1 MNNSNFNTNIDD
13 YNIDDLLNL
22 LELNDPSK
30 EEIIE
35 KIEILNN
42 NYFNK
47 PQHNDIRSF
56 FFAAQNK
63 LLNDFTIE
71 NNYINNDIFSN
82 TNYDNDNEDDNE
94 HDNDNYNDNVNVND
108 NDTNFLIEPMANLNS
123 LSETANNLTNS
134 IKNINQIEDNN
145 ITDDLDDNPDN
156 NPDLNETEI
165 LLSNNNNLNEVLFD
179 NDNTVTNI
187 KINKELIENY
197 EVFNHLHFNTLYRAK
212 NNPTLETPVPSTNSD
227 FILSSPITNVSQIK
241 LAALTIKKPLL
252 ISEAKF
258 NNKFTIKKYNDANI
272 CDFSYILTINNG
284 YYEEAKDLVTHINT
298 TLESYTDVTNISG
311 ENFIKALKFSI
322 DNNSKKIKFELN
334 YNDISNIN
342 FNYYNIDFTSHYV
355 PYYSLAT
362 IMGFVYNKSSKYYN
376 SINDISNIPQNNTT
390 IISPFSFC
398 NIGNR
403 ELFFCFDEY
412 QSNIIETHKLFLNN
426 NMSTFKILGK
436 INVANASS
444 KSNYYVNEQF
454 TSNNSR
460 TDTIRKYNGLIN
472 LLNFNIKIIDYYGN
486 IVNTD
491 INEDFTFT
499 LEARINRIRLK
510 SE

>member
-13 YNIDDLLNL
+13 YNIEDLLNL

-42 NYFNK
+42 NYFNE

-63 LLNDFTIE
+63 LLNDFTNE
-71 NNYINNDIFSN
+71 NNYINNNIFSN
-82 TNYDNDNEDDNE
+82 TNDD
-94 HDNDNYNDNVNVND
+94 YNTN
-108 NDTNFLIEPMANLNS
+108 NFLIEPMANLNS
-123 LSETANNLTNS
+123 VSETTNTLNNS
-134 IKNINQIEDNN
+134 IKNINLVEDN
-145 ITDDLDDNPDN
+145 IVTDDLDNNPDN
-156 NPDLNETEI
+156 NPHLDDSE
-165 LLSNNNNLNEVLFD
+165 LLGNSNLNEVLFNVD
-179 NDNTVTNI
+179 EENKITNI
-187 KINKELIENY
+187 KINKQIVENY
-197 EVFNHLHFNTLYRAK
+197 ELYNHLHFNTLFRAK
-212 NNPTLETPVPSTNSD
+212 NNPTLETPIPSTNSD

-241 LAALTIKKPLL
+241 LAALTIKKPFL

-258 NNKFTIKKYNDANI
+258 NNKLTIKKYNNANI

-284 YYEEAKDLVTHINT
+284 HYEEAEDLITDISK
-298 TLESYTDVTNISG
+298 TLQKSEN
-311 ENFIKALKFSI
+311 NFIRALNFSI

-334 YNDISNIN
+334 YNDISNTD
-342 FNYYNIDFTSHYV
+342 FKYYNIDFASHYV

-362 IMGFVYNKSSKYYN
+362 IMGFVYNKSSSYYN
-376 SINDISNIPQNNTT
+376 SISDICNNPQYNTT
-390 IISPFSFC
+390 LISPFSFC

-472 LLNFNIKIIDYYGN
+472 LYNFNIKIIDYYGN

-499 LEARINRIRLK
+499 LEARINNTRLK
-510 SE
+510 NE

>member
-1 MNNSNFNTNIDD
+1 
-13 YNIDDLLNL
+13 
-22 LELNDPSK
+22 
-30 EEIIE
+30 
-35 KIEILNN
+35 
-42 NYFNK
+42 
-47 PQHNDIRSF
+47 
-56 FFAAQNK
+56 
-63 LLNDFTIE
+63 
-71 NNYINNDIFSN
+71 
-82 TNYDNDNEDDNE
+82 
-94 HDNDNYNDNVNVND
+94 
-108 NDTNFLIEPMANLNS
+108 MANLNS
-123 LSETANNLTNS
+123 LSETTNSLNNS
-134 IKNINQIEDNN
+134 IKNINLVEDN
-145 ITDDLDDNPDN
+145 IVTDDLDNNPDN
-156 NPDLNETEI
+156 NPDIDESE
-165 LLSNNNNLNEVLFD
+165 LLDNTNLNEVLFNVD
-179 NDNTVTNI
+179 EENKITNI
-187 KINKELIENY
+187 KINKEIVENY
-197 EVFNHLHFNTLYRAK
+197 ELYNHLHFNTLFRAK
-212 NNPTLETPVPSTNSD
+212 NNSTLETPVPSTNSD
-227 FILSSPITNVSQIK
+227 FILSSPITNVSQVK

-258 NNKFTIKKYNDANI
+258 NNKLTIKKYNNANI

-284 YYEEAKDLVTHINT
+284 YYEEAKDLITHINE
-298 TLESYTDVTNISG
+298 TLQSYIDVTNISG
-311 ENFIKALKFSI
+311 ENFIKALNFSI

-334 YNDISNIN
+334 YNDISNTD
-342 FNYYNIDFTSHYV
+342 FNYYNIDFASHYV

-362 IMGFVYNKSSKYYN
+362 IMGFVYNKSSTYYN
-376 SINDISNIPQNNTT
+376 SISSTSNNPENNTT
-390 IISPFSFC
+390 LISPFSFC

-499 LEARINRIRLK
+499 LEARINRTRLK
-510 SE
+510 NE

>member
-1 MNNSNFNTNIDD
+1 MNNSNFNTNIED

-35 KIEILNN
+35 KIENLNN
-42 NYFNK
+42 NYFNE
-47 PQHNDIRSF
+47 PQYNDIRCF
-56 FFAAQNK
+56 FFAVQNK
-63 LLNDFTIE
+63 LLNDFTVE

-82 TNYDNDNEDDNE
+82 DDYTN
-94 HDNDNYNDNVNVND
+94 NY
-108 NDTNFLIEPMANLNS
+108 LIEPMANLNS
-123 LSETANNLTNS
+123 VSESTDNLNNS
-134 IKNINQIEDNN
+134 IKNINLVEDNIVTN
-145 ITDDLDDNPDN
+145 DLDNNPDN
-156 NPDLNETEI
+156 NPDLDESE
-165 LLSNNNNLNEVLFD
+165 LLGNSNLNEVLFIIDEENKID
-179 NDNTVTNI
+179 NIT
-187 KINKELIENY
+187 INREVVEKYELY
-197 EVFNHLHFNTLYRAK
+197 NHLHFNTLFRAK
-212 NNPTLETPVPSTNSD
+212 NNPLLEIPVASTNSD
-227 FILSSPITNVSQIK
+227 FILSSPLTNVSQIK

-252 ISEAKF
+252 ISDAKF
-258 NNKFTIKKYNDANI
+258 NNKLTIKKYNTEDI

-284 YYEEAKDLVTHINT
+284 HYEEAKDLVTHINE
-298 TLESYTDVTNISG
+298 TLQSNN
-311 ENFIKALKFSI
+311 ENFIKALIFSI
-322 DNNSKKIKFELN
+322 DNNSKKCNFKLN
-334 YNDISNIN
+334 YNDISNTN
-342 FNYYNIDFTSHYV
+342 FNYYNIDFESHYV

-362 IMGFVYNKSSKYYN
+362 IMGFVYNKTSSYYN
-376 SINDISNIPQNNTT
+376 SISDICNNPQYNT
-390 IISPFSFC
+390 IITSPFSFC

-444 KSNYYVNEQF
+444 KNNYYVNEQF

-472 LLNFNIKIIDYYGN
+472 LYNFNIKIIDYYGN

-499 LEARINRIRLK
+499 LEAIINRTRLK
-510 SE
+510 NE

>member
-1 MNNSNFNTNIDD
+1 MNNSNFNTNIED

-35 KIEILNN
+35 KIENLNN
-42 NYFNK
+42 NYFNE

-63 LLNDFTIE
+63 LLNDFTVE
-71 NNYINNDIFSN
+71 NNYINNTIFSN
-82 TNYDNDNEDDNE
+82 TNDD
-94 HDNDNYNDNVNVND
+94 YNSN
-108 NDTNFLIEPMANLNS
+108 NFLIEPMANLNS
-123 LSETANNLTNS
+123 IRESTDNLNNS
-134 IKNINQIEDNN
+134 IKNINLVEDN
-145 ITDDLDDNPDN
+145 IVTDDLDNNPDN
-156 NPDLNETEI
+156 NPDLDESE
-165 LLSNNNNLNEVLFD
+165 LLSNNNNLNEVLFSIDEENKID
-179 NDNTVTNI
+179 NIT
-187 KINKELIENY
+187 INREVVENY
-197 EVFNHLHFNTLYRAK
+197 ELYNHLHFNTLFRAK
-212 NNPTLETPVPSTNSD
+212 NNPLLETPVPSTNSD
-227 FILSSPITNVSQIK
+227 FILSSPITNVSQVK

-258 NNKFTIKKYNDANI
+258 NNKLTIKKYNNADI
-272 CDFSYILTINNG
+272 CDFSYVLTINNG
-284 YYEEAKDLVTHINT
+284 HYEEATHLIDHINE
-298 TLESYTDVTNISG
+298 TLQSYKEDGTNISG
-311 ENFIKALKFSI
+311 ENFIKALNFSI

-334 YNDISNIN
+334 YNDISNTD
-342 FNYYNIDFTSHYV
+342 FKYYNIDFASHYV

-362 IMGFVYNKSSKYYN
+362 IMGFVYNKSSTYYN
-376 SINDISNIPQNNTT
+376 STGSENNT
-390 IISPFSFC
+390 IITSPFSFC

-499 LEARINRIRLK
+499 LEARINRTRLK
-510 SE
+510 NE

>member
-13 YNIDDLLNL
+13 YNIEDLLNL

-35 KIEILNN
+35 KIENLNN
-42 NYFNK
+42 NYFNE

-63 LLNDFTIE
+63 LLNDFTVE
-71 NNYINNDIFSN
+71 NNYINNTIFSN
-82 TNYDNDNEDDNE
+82 TNDD
-94 HDNDNYNDNVNVND
+94 YNSN
-108 NDTNFLIEPMANLNS
+108 NFLIEPMANLNS
-123 LSETANNLTNS
+123 IRESTDNLNNS
-134 IKNINQIEDNN
+134 IKNINLVEDN
-145 ITDDLDDNPDN
+145 IVTDDLDNNPDN
-156 NPDLNETEI
+156 NPDLDESE
-165 LLSNNNNLNEVLFD
+165 LLSNNNNLNEVLFSIDEENKID
-179 NDNTVTNI
+179 NIT
-187 KINKELIENY
+187 INREVVENY
-197 EVFNHLHFNTLYRAK
+197 ELYNHLHFNTLFRAK
-212 NNPTLETPVPSTNSD
+212 NNPLLETPVPSTNSD
-227 FILSSPITNVSQIK
+227 FILSSPITNVSQVK
-241 LAALTIKKPLL
+241 LAALTIKKPFL

-258 NNKFTIKKYNDANI
+258 NNKLTIKKYNNADI
-272 CDFSYILTINNG
+272 CDFSYVLTINNG
-284 YYEEAKDLVTHINT
+284 HYEEATHLIDHINE
-298 TLESYTDVTNISG
+298 TLQSYKEDGTNISG
-311 ENFIKALKFSI
+311 EYFIKALNFSI
-322 DNNSKKIKFELN
+322 DNNSKKIKFELS
-334 YNDISNIN
+334 YNDISNTD
-342 FNYYNIDFTSHYV
+342 FKYYNIDFASHYV

-362 IMGFVYNKSSKYYN
+362 IMGFVYNKSSTYYN
-376 SINDISNIPQNNTT
+376 SISDICNNPQYNT
-390 IISPFSFC
+390 IITSPFSFC

-499 LEARINRIRLK
+499 LEARINRTRLK
-510 SE
+510 NE

>member
-35 KIEILNN
+35 KIENLNN
-42 NYFNK
+42 NYFNE

-56 FFAAQNK
+56 FFAVQNK
-63 LLNDFTIE
+63 LLNDFTVE

-82 TNYDNDNEDDNE
+82 DDYT
-94 HDNDNYNDNVNVND
+94 DNY
-108 NDTNFLIEPMANLNS
+108 LIEPMANLNS
-123 LSETANNLTNS
+123 VSETTDNLNNS
-134 IKNINQIEDNN
+134 IKNINLVEDN
-145 ITDDLDDNPDN
+145 IVTDDLDNNPDN
-156 NPDLNETEI
+156 NPDLDDSE
-165 LLSNNNNLNEVLFD
+165 LLGNSNLNEVLFNVD
-179 NDNTVTNI
+179 EENKIDNI
-187 KINKELIENY
+187 KINKEIVENY
-197 EVFNHLHFNTLYRAK
+197 ELYNHLHFNTLFRAK
-212 NNPTLETPVPSTNSD
+212 NNSTLETPVPSTNSD
-227 FILSSPITNVSQIK
+227 FILSSPITNVSQVK

-258 NNKFTIKKYNDANI
+258 NNKLTIKKYNNANI

-284 YYEEAKDLVTHINT
+284 HYEEARHLINHINE
-298 TLESYTDVTNISG
+298 TLQSNN
-311 ENFIKALKFSI
+311 ENFIKALNFSI

-334 YNDISNIN
+334 YNDISNID
-342 FNYYNIDFTSHYV
+342 FKYYNIDFASHYV

-362 IMGFVYNKSSKYYN
+362 IMGFVYNKSSTYYN
-376 SINDISNIPQNNTT
+376 STGSENNTT
-390 IISPFSFC
+390 ITSPFSFC

-499 LEARINRIRLK
+499 LEARINRTRLK
-510 SE
+510 NE

>member
-1 MNNSNFNTNIDD
+1 MNKSDFNTNIDD
-13 YNIDDLLNL
+13 YNIEDLLNL
-22 LELNDPSK
+22 LELDDPSK
-30 EEIIE
+30 EEIIQ
-35 KIEILNN
+35 KIEVLNN
-42 NYFNK
+42 NYFNE
-47 PQHNDIRSF
+47 PQHNHIRSF

-71 NNYINNDIFSN
+71 NNYISDNIFSN
-82 TNYDNDNEDDNE
+82 TEYNNNY
-94 HDNDNYNDNVNVND
+94 
-108 NDTNFLIEPMANLNS
+108 LIEPMANLNS
-123 LSETANNLTNS
+123 IRETTDSLTNS
-134 IKNINQIEDNN
+134 IKNINLEEDNIVTN
-145 ITDDLDDNPDN
+145 DLDNNPDN
-156 NPDLNETEI
+156 NPDLNEDESESE
-165 LLSNNNNLNEVLFD
+165 LLGNTNLNEVLFNIDED
-179 NDNTVTNI
+179 NKIDNI
-187 KINKELIENY
+187 KINKDIVENY
-197 EVFNHLHFNTLYRAK
+197 ELYNHLHFNTLFRAK
-212 NNPTLETPVPSTNSD
+212 NNPSLETPVPSTNSD
-227 FILSSPITNVSQIK
+227 FVLSSPITNVSQIK

-258 NNKFTIKKYNDANI
+258 NNKLTIKKYNNENI

-284 YYEEAKDLVTHINT
+284 HYEEAKDLVTHINE
-298 TLESYTDVTNISG
+298 TLQSSSEI
-311 ENFIKALKFSI
+311 FIKAINFSI
-322 DNNSKKIKFELN
+322 DSNSKKIKFTLN
-334 YNDISNIN
+334 YNDISNTNTN
-342 FNYYNIDFTSHYV
+342 FNYFNIDFASHYV

-362 IMGFVYNKSSKYYN
+362 ILGFVYNKPSNYYN
-376 SINDISNIPQNNTT
+376 SISDICNNPQNNTT
-390 IISPFSFC
+390 LISPFSFC

-472 LLNFNIKIIDYYGN
+472 LLNFNIKIVDYYGN

-499 LEARINRIRLK
+499 LEARINNTRLK
-510 SE
+510 NE

>member
-35 KIEILNN
+35 KIEILNI
-42 NYFNK
+42 NYFNE

-82 TNYDNDNEDDNE
+82 TNDD
-94 HDNDNYNDNVNVND
+94 
-108 NDTNFLIEPMANLNS
+108 FLIEPMANLNNI
-123 LSETANNLTNS
+123 SETTNTLNNS
-134 IKNINQIEDNN
+134 INNINIIEDNN
-145 ITDDLDDNPDN
+145 VTDDLDN
-156 NPDLNETEI
+156 NPYNDPDINEDEDEGE
-165 LLSNNNNLNEVLFD
+165 LLNNNSGLNEVLYNEED
-179 NDNTVTNI
+179 NITNI
-187 KINKELIENY
+187 KINKEIIENY
-197 EVFNHLHFNTLYRAK
+197 ELYSHLHFNTLFRAK
-212 NNPTLETPVPSTNSD
+212 NNPTLETPIPSTNSD
-227 FILSSPITNVSQIK
+227 FILSSPITNISQIK

-252 ISEAKF
+252 ISEVKF
-258 NNKFTIKKYNDANI
+258 NNKFTIKKYNNTNI

-284 YYEEAKDLVTHINT
+284 YYEEAKDLVTHINK
-298 TLESYTDVTNISG
+298 TLQSYINITNISG
-311 ENFIKALKFSI
+311 ENFIKALNFSI
-322 DNNSKKIKFELN
+322 DNNSKKIKFELS
-334 YNDISNIN
+334 YNDISNID
-342 FNYYNIDFTSHYV
+342 FKYYNIDFASHYT

-362 IMGFVYNKSSKYYN
+362 IMGFVYNKTPNYYN
-376 SINDISNIPQNNTT
+376 SISTTSNIPQNNIN

-412 QSNIIETHKLFLNN
+412 QSNIIESHKLFLNN

-486 IVNTD
+486 IINTD

-499 LEARINRIRLK
+499 LEARINNTRLK
-510 SE
+510 NE

>member
-42 NYFNK
+42 NYFNE

-82 TNYDNDNEDDNE
+82 TNDD
-94 HDNDNYNDNVNVND
+94 
-108 NDTNFLIEPMANLNS
+108 FLIEPMANLNS
-123 LSETANNLTNS
+123 VSETTNTLNNS
-134 IKNINQIEDNN
+134 IKNSNFVEDNIAN
-145 ITDDLDDNPDN
+145 DDLDNNPDN
-156 NPDLNETEI
+156 NPDLDDSE
-165 LLSNNNNLNEVLFD
+165 LLGNSNLNEVLFNADED
-179 NDNTVTNI
+179 NKIDNI
-187 KINKELIENY
+187 KINKEIVENY
-197 EVFNHLHFNTLYRAK
+197 ELYNHLHFNTLYRAK
-212 NNPTLETPVPSTNSD
+212 DNPILETPVPSTNSD

-258 NNKFTIKKYNDANI
+258 NNKFTIKKYNNANI

-284 YYEEAKDLVTHINT
+284 YYEEAEDLVRYITR
-298 TLESYTDVTNISG
+298 TLQSYIDVTNVSG
-311 ENFIKALKFSI
+311 EKFIKALNFSI

-334 YNDISNIN
+334 YNDISNTD
-342 FNYYNIDFTSHYV
+342 FNYYNIDFASHYV

-362 IMGFVYNKSSKYYN
+362 IMGFVYNKSSTYYN

-499 LEARINRIRLK
+499 LEARINRTRLK
-510 SE
+510 NE

>member
-1 MNNSNFNTNIDD
+1 MNNSNFNTNIED

-35 KIEILNN
+35 KIENLNN
-42 NYFNK
+42 NYFNE

-63 LLNDFTIE
+63 LLNDFTVE
-71 NNYINNDIFSN
+71 NNYINNTIFSN
-82 TNYDNDNEDDNE
+82 TNDD
-94 HDNDNYNDNVNVND
+94 YNSN
-108 NDTNFLIEPMANLNS
+108 NFLIEPMANLNS
-123 LSETANNLTNS
+123 IRESTDNLNNS
-134 IKNINQIEDNN
+134 IKNINLVEDN
-145 ITDDLDDNPDN
+145 IVTDDLDNNPDN
-156 NPDLNETEI
+156 NPDLDESE
-165 LLSNNNNLNEVLFD
+165 LLSNNNNLNEVLFSIDEENKID
-179 NDNTVTNI
+179 NIT
-187 KINKELIENY
+187 INREVVENY
-197 EVFNHLHFNTLYRAK
+197 ELYNHLHFNTLFRAK
-212 NNPTLETPVPSTNSD
+212 NNPLLETPVPSTNSD
-227 FILSSPITNVSQIK
+227 FILSSPITNVSQVK
-241 LAALTIKKPLL
+241 LAALTIKKPFL

-258 NNKFTIKKYNDANI
+258 NNKLTIKKYNNADI
-272 CDFSYILTINNG
+272 CDFSYVLTINNG
-284 YYEEAKDLVTHINT
+284 HYEEATHLIDHINE
-298 TLESYTDVTNISG
+298 TLQSYIDVTNISG
-311 ENFIKALKFSI
+311 ENFIKALNFSI
-322 DNNSKKIKFELN
+322 DNNSKKIKFELS
-334 YNDISNIN
+334 YNAISDIITDFS
-342 FNYYNIDFTSHYV
+342 YYNIDFASHYV

-362 IMGFVYNKSSKYYN
+362 IMGFVYNKSSTYYN
-376 SINDISNIPQNNTT
+376 STGSENNTI

-499 LEARINRIRLK
+499 LEARINRTRLK
-510 SE
+510 NE

>member
-35 KIEILNN
+35 KIENLNN
-42 NYFNK
+42 NYFNE

-56 FFAAQNK
+56 FFAVQNK
-63 LLNDFTIE
+63 LLNDFTVE

-82 TNYDNDNEDDNE
+82 DDYTN
-94 HDNDNYNDNVNVND
+94 NY
-108 NDTNFLIEPMANLNS
+108 LIEPMANLNS
-123 LSETANNLTNS
+123 INESTDNLNNS
-134 IKNINQIEDNN
+134 IKNINLVEDN
-145 ITDDLDDNPDN
+145 IVTDDLDNNPDN
-156 NPDLNETEI
+156 NPDLDESE
-165 LLSNNNNLNEVLFD
+165 LLGNSNLNEVLFIINEENKID
-179 NDNTVTNI
+179 NIT
-187 KINKELIENY
+187 INREVVENY
-197 EVFNHLHFNTLYRAK
+197 ELYNHLHFNTLFRAK
-212 NNPTLETPVPSTNSD
+212 NNPLLETPVPSTNSD
-227 FILSSPITNVSQIK
+227 FILSSPITNVSQVK

-258 NNKFTIKKYNDANI
+258 NNKLTIKKYNTQNI
-272 CDFSYILTINNG
+272 CDFSYVLTINNG
-284 YYEEAKDLVTHINT
+284 HYEEATHLIDHINE
-298 TLESYTDVTNISG
+298 TLHSYINGTNISG
-311 ENFIKALKFSI
+311 ENFIKALHFSI
-322 DNNSKKIKFELN
+322 DNNSKKIKFELS
-334 YNDISNIN
+334 YNDIRNTD
-342 FNYYNIDFTSHYV
+342 FKYYNIDFASHYV

-362 IMGFVYNKSSKYYN
+362 IMGFVYNKSSTYYN
-376 SINDISNIPQNNTT
+376 SISDICNIPQYNTT
-390 IISPFSFC
+390 ITSPFSFC

-472 LLNFNIKIIDYYGN
+472 LLNFNIKIIDYYGI

-499 LEARINRIRLK
+499 LEARINRTRLK
-510 SE
+510 NE

>member
-42 NYFNK
+42 NYFNE
-47 PQHNDIRSF
+47 PQHNDIRRF

-82 TNYDNDNEDDNE
+82 TNDD
-94 HDNDNYNDNVNVND
+94 YNTN
-108 NDTNFLIEPMANLNS
+108 NFLIEPMANLNS
-123 LSETANNLTNS
+123 LSETTNSLNNS
-134 IKNINQIEDNN
+134 IKNINLVEDN
-145 ITDDLDDNPDN
+145 IVTDDLDNNPDN
-156 NPDLNETEI
+156 NPDIDESE
-165 LLSNNNNLNEVLFD
+165 LLDNTNLNEVLFNVD
-179 NDNTVTNI
+179 EENKITNI
-187 KINKELIENY
+187 KINKEIVENY
-197 EVFNHLHFNTLYRAK
+197 ELYNHLHFNTLFRAK
-212 NNPTLETPVPSTNSD
+212 NNSTLETPVPSTNSD
-227 FILSSPITNVSQIK
+227 FILSSPITNVSQVK

-258 NNKFTIKKYNDANI
+258 NNKLTIKKYNNANI

-284 YYEEAKDLVTHINT
+284 YYEEAKDLITHINE
-298 TLESYTDVTNISG
+298 TLQSYIDVTNISG
-311 ENFIKALKFSI
+311 ENFIKALNFSI

-334 YNDISNIN
+334 YNDISNTD
-342 FNYYNIDFTSHYV
+342 FNYYNIDFASHYV

-362 IMGFVYNKSSKYYN
+362 IMGFVYNKSSTYYN
-376 SINDISNIPQNNTT
+376 SISSTSNNPENNTT
-390 IISPFSFC
+390 LISPFSFC

-499 LEARINRIRLK
+499 LEARINRTRLK
-510 SE
+510 NE

>member
-35 KIEILNN
+35 KIENLNN
-42 NYFNK
+42 NYFNE

-56 FFAAQNK
+56 FFAVQNK
-63 LLNDFTIE
+63 LLNDFTVE

-82 TNYDNDNEDDNE
+82 DDYT
-94 HDNDNYNDNVNVND
+94 DNY
-108 NDTNFLIEPMANLNS
+108 LIEPMANLNS
-123 LSETANNLTNS
+123 VSESTDNLNNS
-134 IKNINQIEDNN
+134 IKNINLVEDNN
-145 ITDDLDDNPDN
+145 VTDDLDNNPDN
-156 NPDLNETEI
+156 NPDLDESE
-165 LLSNNNNLNEVLFD
+165 LLSNNNNLNEVLFIIDEENKID
-179 NDNTVTNI
+179 NIT
-187 KINKELIENY
+187 INREVVENY
-197 EVFNHLHFNTLYRAK
+197 ELYNHLHFNTLFRAK
-212 NNPTLETPVPSTNSD
+212 NNPLLETPIPSTNSD
-227 FILSSPITNVSQIK
+227 FILSSPITNISQIK

-258 NNKFTIKKYNDANI
+258 NNKLTIKKYNNANI
-272 CDFSYILTINNG
+272 CDFSYILTISNG
-284 YYEEAKDLVTHINT
+284 YYEKAEDLQTHINEK
-298 TLESYTDVTNISG
+298 LQSYIGTNISG
-311 ENFIKALKFSI
+311 GIFINALNFSI
-322 DNNSKKIKFELN
+322 DNNSKKIKFELS
-334 YNDISNIN
+334 YNVISSNITD
-342 FNYYNIDFTSHYV
+342 FSYYNIDFASHYV

-362 IMGFVYNKSSKYYN
+362 IMGFVYNKSSSYYN
-376 SINDISNIPQNNTT
+376 SISDICNNPQYNTT
-390 IISPFSFC
+390 LTSPFSFC

-499 LEARINRIRLK
+499 LEARINRTRLK
-510 SE
+510 NE

>member
-35 KIEILNN
+35 KIENLNN
-42 NYFNK
+42 NYFNE

-71 NNYINNDIFSN
+71 NNYINNTIFSN
-82 TNYDNDNEDDNE
+82 TNDD
-94 HDNDNYNDNVNVND
+94 YNSN
-108 NDTNFLIEPMANLNS
+108 NFLIEPMANLNS
-123 LSETANNLTNS
+123 INESTNTLNNS
-134 IKNINQIEDNN
+134 IKNINLVEDN
-145 ITDDLDDNPDN
+145 IVTDDLDNNPDN
-156 NPDLNETEI
+156 NPDLDESE
-165 LLSNNNNLNEVLFD
+165 LLSNNNNLNEVLFSIDEENKID
-179 NDNTVTNI
+179 NIT
-187 KINKELIENY
+187 INREVVENY
-197 EVFNHLHFNTLYRAK
+197 ELYNHLHFNTLFRAK
-212 NNPTLETPVPSTNSD
+212 NNPLLETPVPSTNSD
-227 FILSSPITNVSQIK
+227 FILSSPITNVSQVK
-241 LAALTIKKPLL
+241 LAALTIKKPFL

-258 NNKFTIKKYNDANI
+258 NNKLTIKKYNTQNI
-272 CDFSYILTINNG
+272 CDFSYVLTINNG
-284 YYEEAKDLVTHINT
+284 HYEEAKHLIDHINE
-298 TLESYTDVTNISG
+298 TLQSYKEDGTNING
-311 ENFIKALKFSI
+311 EYFIKALNFSI
-322 DNNSKKIKFELN
+322 DNNSKKIKFELS
-334 YNDISNIN
+334 YNDISNTD
-342 FNYYNIDFTSHYV
+342 FKYYNIDFASHYV

-362 IMGFVYNKSSKYYN
+362 IMGFVYNKSSTYYN
-376 SINDISNIPQNNTT
+376 STGSENNTT
-390 IISPFSFC
+390 ITSPFSFC

-499 LEARINRIRLK
+499 LEARINRTRLK
-510 SE
+510 NE

>member
-13 YNIDDLLNL
+13 YNIEDLLNL
-22 LELNDPSK
+22 LELNDPTK

-35 KIEILNN
+35 KIEFLNN
-42 NYFNK
+42 NYFNE
-47 PQHNDIRSF
+47 PQHNNIRSF

-71 NNYINNDIFSN
+71 NNYINNNIFSN
-82 TNYDNDNEDDNE
+82 HDYNTN
-94 HDNDNYNDNVNVND
+94 
-108 NDTNFLIEPMANLNS
+108 NFLIEPMTNLDNITENNNNLN
-123 LSETANNLTNS
+123 NS
-134 IKNINQIEDNN
+134 IKNINLDEDN
-145 ITDDLDDNPDN
+145 IATDDLDNNPDN
-156 NPDLNETEI
+156 NPDINEDESE
-165 LLSNNNNLNEVLFD
+165 LLGNTNLNEVLYKED
-179 NDNTVTNI
+179 NKIDNI
-187 KINKELIENY
+187 KINKEIVENY
-197 EVFNHLHFNTLYRAK
+197 ELYNHLHFNTLFRAK

-258 NNKFTIKKYNDANI
+258 NNKFTIKKYNINNI
-272 CDFSYILTINNG
+272 CDFSYVLTINNG
-284 YYEEAKDLVTHINT
+284 HYEEAKDLVTHINEK
-298 TLESYTDVTNISG
+298 LQKSEN
-311 ENFIKALKFSI
+311 NFIKALNFSI
-322 DNNSKKIKFELN
+322 DNNSKKIKFDLS
-334 YNDISNIN
+334 YNDISHIITD
-342 FNYYNIDFTSHYV
+342 FSFYNIDFASHYV

-362 IMGFVYNKSSKYYN
+362 IMGFVYNKPSTYYT
-376 SINDISNIPQNNTT
+376 SINKNSNSPENNTT
-390 IISPFSFC
+390 LISPFSFC

-460 TDTIRKYNGLIN
+460 TDTIRKYNGVIN

-499 LEARINRIRLK
+499 LEARINRTRLK
-510 SE
+510 NE

>member
-35 KIEILNN
+35 KIENLNN
-42 NYFNK
+42 NYFNE

-56 FFAAQNK
+56 FFAVQNK
-63 LLNDFTIE
+63 LLNDFTVE

-82 TNYDNDNEDDNE
+82 TNNDYNTNNE
-94 HDNDNYNDNVNVND
+94 
-108 NDTNFLIEPMANLNS
+108 FLIEAMENYITKEL
-123 LSETANNLTNS
+123 
-134 IKNINQIEDNN
+134 DN
-145 ITDDLDDNPDN
+145 NPDN
-156 NPDLNETEI
+156 NPDIDDSE
-165 LLSNNNNLNEVLFD
+165 LLGNSNLNEVFQ
-179 NDNTVTNI
+179 NNNEENNI
-187 KINKELIENY
+187 DTGTINREIIENY
-197 EVFNHLHFNTLYRAK
+197 EVYNHLHFNTLFRAK
-212 NNPTLETPVPSTNSD
+212 NNPLLETPSTNSD

-241 LAALTIKKPLL
+241 LAALTIKKPFL

-258 NNKFTIKKYNDANI
+258 NNKLTIKKYNTQNI
-272 CDFSYILTINNG
+272 CDFSYVLTINNG
-284 YYEEAKDLVTHINT
+284 HYEEAKDLQTHINE
-298 TLESYTDVTNISG
+298 TLQSNN
-311 ENFIKALKFSI
+311 ENFIKALHFSI
-322 DNNSKKIKFELN
+322 DNNSKKIKFELS
-334 YNDISNIN
+334 YNDIRNTD
-342 FNYYNIDFTSHYV
+342 FKYYNIDFASHYV

-362 IMGFVYNKSSKYYN
+362 IMGFVYNKSSTYYN
-376 SINDISNIPQNNTT
+376 SISDICNIPQYNTT
-390 IISPFSFC
+390 ITSPFSFC

-412 QSNIIETHKLFLNN
+412 QSNIIETHKLFLID

-499 LEARINRIRLK
+499 LEARINRTRLK
-510 SE
+510 NE

>member
-13 YNIDDLLNL
+13 YNIEDLLNL

-35 KIEILNN
+35 KVEFLNN
-42 NYFNK
+42 NYFNE
-47 PQHNDIRSF
+47 PQHNNIRSF
-56 FFAAQNK
+56 FFAVQNK

-71 NNYINNDIFSN
+71 NNYINNNIFSN
-82 TNYDNDNEDDNE
+82 DDSNNY
-94 HDNDNYNDNVNVND
+94 
-108 NDTNFLIEPMANLNS
+108 LIEPMANLNN
-123 LSETANNLTNS
+123 LSETTNTLNNS
-134 IKNINQIEDNN
+134 IRNINLSEENIDN
-145 ITDDLDDNPDN
+145 DDLDNNPDN
-156 NPDLNETEI
+156 NPDIDESE
-165 LLSNNNNLNEVLFD
+165 LLDNTNLNEVFE
-179 NDNTVTNI
+179 NNNEENKITNI
-187 KINKELIENY
+187 KINKEIVENY
-197 EVFNHLHFNTLYRAK
+197 ELYNHLHFNTLFRAK
-212 NNPTLETPVPSTNSD
+212 NNPTLETPIPSTNSD

-258 NNKFTIKKYNDANI
+258 NNKLTIKKYNNANI

-284 YYEEAKDLVTHINT
+284 YYEEAKDLVTHINE
-298 TLESYTDVTNISG
+298 TLQSYIDVTNISG
-311 ENFIKALKFSI
+311 ENFIKALNFSI
-322 DNNSKKIKFELN
+322 DNNSKKIKFNLN
-334 YNDISNIN
+334 YNDISNTD
-342 FNYYNIDFTSHYV
+342 FKYYNIDFASHYV

-362 IMGFVYNKSSKYYN
+362 IMGFVYNKRSTYYN
-376 SINDISNIPQNNTT
+376 SISTISNNPQNNT
-390 IISPFSFC
+390 IITSPFSFC

-499 LEARINRIRLK
+499 LEARINRTRLK
-510 SE
+510 NE

>member
-42 NYFNK
+42 NYFNE

-82 TNYDNDNEDDNE
+82 TNDD
-94 HDNDNYNDNVNVND
+94 YNTN
-108 NDTNFLIEPMANLNS
+108 NFLIEPMANLNS
-123 LSETANNLTNS
+123 VSETTNTLNNS
-134 IKNINQIEDNN
+134 IKNINLVENN
-145 ITDDLDDNPDN
+145 IVTDDLDNNPDN
-156 NPDLNETEI
+156 NPDLDDSE
-165 LLSNNNNLNEVLFD
+165 LLGNSNLNEVLFNVD
-179 NDNTVTNI
+179 EENKITNI
-187 KINKELIENY
+187 KINKEIVENY
-197 EVFNHLHFNTLYRAK
+197 ELYNHLHFNTLFRAK
-212 NNPTLETPVPSTNSD
+212 NNSTLETPVPSTNSD
-227 FILSSPITNVSQIK
+227 FILSSPITNVSQVK

-258 NNKFTIKKYNDANI
+258 NNKLTIKKYNSTNI

-284 YYEEAKDLVTHINT
+284 HYEEAKDLVTHINEK
-298 TLESYTDVTNISG
+298 LQKSEN
-311 ENFIKALKFSI
+311 NFIKALNFSI
-322 DNNSKKIKFELN
+322 DNNSKKIKFDLS
-334 YNDISNIN
+334 YNNISNTD
-342 FNYYNIDFTSHYV
+342 FKYYNIDFASHYV

-362 IMGFVYNKSSKYYN
+362 IMGFVYNKSSTYYN
-376 SINDISNIPQNNTT
+376 SISDICNNPQYNT
-390 IISPFSFC
+390 IITSPFSFC

-499 LEARINRIRLK
+499 LEARINRTRLK
-510 SE
+510 NE

>member
-13 YNIDDLLNL
+13 YNIEDLLNL

-35 KIEILNN
+35 KIENLNN
-42 NYFNK
+42 NYFNE

-63 LLNDFTIE
+63 LLNDLTVE

-82 TNYDNDNEDDNE
+82 TNDD
-94 HDNDNYNDNVNVND
+94 YNSN
-108 NDTNFLIEPMANLNS
+108 NFLIEPMANLNS
-123 LSETANNLTNS
+123 IRESTDNLNNS
-134 IKNINQIEDNN
+134 IKNINLVEDN
-145 ITDDLDDNPDN
+145 IVTDDLDNNPDN
-156 NPDLNETEI
+156 NPDLDESE
-165 LLSNNNNLNEVLFD
+165 LLSNNNNLNEVLFSIDEENKID
-179 NDNTVTNI
+179 NIT
-187 KINKELIENY
+187 INREVVENY
-197 EVFNHLHFNTLYRAK
+197 ELYNHLHFNTLFRAK
-212 NNPTLETPVPSTNSD
+212 NNPLLETPVPSTNSD
-227 FILSSPITNVSQIK
+227 FILSSPITNVSQVK

-258 NNKFTIKKYNDANI
+258 NNKLTIKKYNNADI
-272 CDFSYILTINNG
+272 CDFSYVLTINNG
-284 YYEEAKDLVTHINT
+284 HYEEAKHLIDHINE
-298 TLESYTDVTNISG
+298 TLQSYIDVTNISG
-311 ENFIKALKFSI
+311 ENFIKALNFSI

-334 YNDISNIN
+334 YNDISNIITD
-342 FNYYNIDFTSHYV
+342 FKYYNIDFASHYV

-362 IMGFVYNKSSKYYN
+362 IMGFVYNKSSSYYN
-376 SINDISNIPQNNTT
+376 SISDICNNPQNNTT
-390 IISPFSFC
+390 ITSPFSFC

-499 LEARINRIRLK
+499 LEARINRTRLK
-510 SE
+510 NE

>member
-1 MNNSNFNTNIDD
+1 MNNSNFNTNIED

-35 KIEILNN
+35 KIENLNN
-42 NYFNK
+42 NYFNE

-71 NNYINNDIFSN
+71 NNYINNTIFSN
-82 TNYDNDNEDDNE
+82 TNDD
-94 HDNDNYNDNVNVND
+94 YNTN
-108 NDTNFLIEPMANLNS
+108 NFLIEPMANLNS
-123 LSETANNLTNS
+123 VSETTNTLNNS
-134 IKNINQIEDNN
+134 IKNINLVEDN
-145 ITDDLDDNPDN
+145 IVSDDLDNNPDN
-156 NPDLNETEI
+156 NPDLDDSE
-165 LLSNNNNLNEVLFD
+165 LLGNSNLNEVLFNVD
-179 NDNTVTNI
+179 EENKIDNI
-187 KINKELIENY
+187 KINKEIVENY
-197 EVFNHLHFNTLYRAK
+197 ELYNHLHFNTLFRAK
-212 NNPTLETPVPSTNSD
+212 NNSTLETPVPSTNSD
-227 FILSSPITNVSQIK
+227 FILSSPITNVSQVK

-258 NNKFTIKKYNDANI
+258 NNKLTIKKYNSTNI

-284 YYEEAKDLVTHINT
+284 HYEEAKDLVTHINEK
-298 TLESYTDVTNISG
+298 LQKSEN
-311 ENFIKALKFSI
+311 NFIKALNFSI
-322 DNNSKKIKFELN
+322 DNNSKKIKFDLS
-334 YNDISNIN
+334 YNNISNTD
-342 FNYYNIDFTSHYV
+342 FNYYNIDFASHYV
-355 PYYSLAT
+355 QYYSLAT
-362 IMGFVYNKSSKYYN
+362 IMGFVYNKSSTYYN
-376 SINDISNIPQNNTT
+376 SISDICNNPQYNT
-390 IISPFSFC
+390 IITSPFSFC

-499 LEARINRIRLK
+499 LEARINRTRLK
-510 SE
+510 NE

>member
-22 LELNDPSK
+22 LELIDPSK

-42 NYFNK
+42 NYFNE

-82 TNYDNDNEDDNE
+82 TND
-94 HDNDNYNDNVNVND
+94 
-108 NDTNFLIEPMANLNS
+108 NFLIEPMANLNS
-123 LSETANNLTNS
+123 ISETTNTLNNS
-134 IKNINQIEDNN
+134 IKNINLVEDNIAN
-145 ITDDLDDNPDN
+145 DDLDNNPDN
-156 NPDLNETEI
+156 NPDIDDSE
-165 LLSNNNNLNEVLFD
+165 LLSNSNLNEVLFNID
-179 NDNTVTNI
+179 EENKIDNI
-187 KINKELIENY
+187 KINKEIVENY
-197 EVFNHLHFNTLYRAK
+197 ELYNHLHFNTLYRAK
-212 NNPTLETPVPSTNSD
+212 NNPTLVTPVPSTNSD

-258 NNKFTIKKYNDANI
+258 NNKLTIKKYNNENI

-284 YYEEAKDLVTHINT
+284 YYEEAKDLVTHINE
-298 TLESYTDVTNISG
+298 TLQSNT
-311 ENFIKALKFSI
+311 ENFIKAINFSI

-334 YNDISNIN
+334 YNDISNTD
-342 FNYYNIDFTSHYV
+342 FKYYNIDFASHYIQ
-355 PYYSLAT
+355 YYSLAT
-362 IMGFVYNKSSKYYN
+362 IMGFVYNKSSNYYN
-376 SINDISNIPQNNTT
+376 SISIISNNPQNNTT

-499 LEARINRIRLK
+499 LEARINRTRLK
-510 SE
+510 NE

>member
-13 YNIDDLLNL
+13 YNIEDLLNL

-35 KIEILNN
+35 KIENLNN
-42 NYFNK
+42 NYFNE

-63 LLNDFTIE
+63 LLNDFTVE
-71 NNYINNDIFSN
+71 NNYINNTIFSN
-82 TNYDNDNEDDNE
+82 TNDD
-94 HDNDNYNDNVNVND
+94 YNSN
-108 NDTNFLIEPMANLNS
+108 NFLIEPMANLNS
-123 LSETANNLTNS
+123 INESTNTLNNS
-134 IKNINQIEDNN
+134 IKNINLVEDN
-145 ITDDLDDNPDN
+145 IVTDDLDNNPDN
-156 NPDLNETEI
+156 NPDLDESE
-165 LLSNNNNLNEVLFD
+165 LLSNNNNLNEVLFSIDEENKID
-179 NDNTVTNI
+179 NIT
-187 KINKELIENY
+187 INREVVENY
-197 EVFNHLHFNTLYRAK
+197 ELYNHLHFNTLFRAK
-212 NNPTLETPVPSTNSD
+212 NNPLLETPVPSTNSD
-227 FILSSPITNVSQIK
+227 FILSSPITNVSQVK
-241 LAALTIKKPLL
+241 LAALTIKKPFL

-258 NNKFTIKKYNDANI
+258 NNKLTIKKYNNADI
-272 CDFSYILTINNG
+272 CDFSYVLTINNG
-284 YYEEAKDLVTHINT
+284 HYEEARHLIDHINE
-298 TLESYTDVTNISG
+298 TLESYIDVTNISG
-311 ENFIKALKFSI
+311 ENFIKALNFSI
-322 DNNSKKIKFELN
+322 DNNSKKIKFELS
-334 YNDISNIN
+334 YNAISNTD
-342 FNYYNIDFTSHYV
+342 FSYYNIDFASHYV

-362 IMGFVYNKSSKYYN
+362 IMGFVYNKSSTYYN
-376 SINDISNIPQNNTT
+376 STGSENNTI

-499 LEARINRIRLK
+499 LEARINRTRLK
-510 SE
+510 NE

>member
-1 MNNSNFNTNIDD
+1 MNNSNFNTNIED

-35 KIEILNN
+35 KIENLNN
-42 NYFNK
+42 NYFNE

-63 LLNDFTIE
+63 LLNDFTVE

-82 TNYDNDNEDDNE
+82 TNDD
-94 HDNDNYNDNVNVND
+94 YNSN
-108 NDTNFLIEPMANLNS
+108 NFLIEPMANLNS
-123 LSETANNLTNS
+123 IRESTDNLNNS
-134 IKNINQIEDNN
+134 IKNINLVEDN
-145 ITDDLDDNPDN
+145 IVTDDLDNNPDN
-156 NPDLNETEI
+156 NPDLDESE
-165 LLSNNNNLNEVLFD
+165 LLSNNNNLNEVLFSIDEENKID
-179 NDNTVTNI
+179 NIT
-187 KINKELIENY
+187 INREVVENY
-197 EVFNHLHFNTLYRAK
+197 ELYNHLHFNTLFRAK
-212 NNPTLETPVPSTNSD
+212 NNPLLETPVPSTNSD
-227 FILSSPITNVSQIK
+227 FILSSPITNVSQVK

-258 NNKFTIKKYNDANI
+258 NNKLTIKKYNNADI
-272 CDFSYILTINNG
+272 CDFSYVLTINNG
-284 YYEEAKDLVTHINT
+284 HYEEATHLIDHINK
-298 TLESYTDVTNISG
+298 TLQSYIDVTNISG
-311 ENFIKALKFSI
+311 ENFIKALNFSI

-334 YNDISNIN
+334 YNDISNIITD
-342 FNYYNIDFTSHYV
+342 FKYYNIDFASHYV

-362 IMGFVYNKSSKYYN
+362 IMGFVYNKSSSYYN
-376 SINDISNIPQNNTT
+376 SISDICNNPQYNT
-390 IISPFSFC
+390 IITSPFSFC

-436 INVANASS
+436 INVATASS
-444 KSNYYVNEQF
+444 KNNYYVNEQF

-499 LEARINRIRLK
+499 LEARINRTRLK
-510 SE
+510 NE

>member
-42 NYFNK
+42 NYFNE

-71 NNYINNDIFSN
+71 NNYINNTIFSN
-82 TNYDNDNEDDNE
+82 TNDD
-94 HDNDNYNDNVNVND
+94 YNTN
-108 NDTNFLIEPMANLNS
+108 NFLIEPMANLNS
-123 LSETANNLTNS
+123 VSETTNTLNNS
-134 IKNINQIEDNN
+134 IKNINLDEDN
-145 ITDDLDDNPDN
+145 IVTDDLDNNPDN
-156 NPDLNETEI
+156 NPDLDDSE
-165 LLSNNNNLNEVLFD
+165 LLGNSNLNEVFQ
-179 NDNTVTNI
+179 NNNEENKITNI
-187 KINKELIENY
+187 KINKEIVENY
-197 EVFNHLHFNTLYRAK
+197 ELYNHLHFNTLFRAK
-212 NNPTLETPVPSTNSD
+212 NNSTLETPVPSTNSD
-227 FILSSPITNVSQIK
+227 FILSTPITNVSQIK

-252 ISEAKF
+252 ISDAKF
-258 NNKFTIKKYNDANI
+258 NNKLTIKKYNNANI

-284 YYEEAKDLVTHINT
+284 HYEEAKDLVTHINEK
-298 TLESYTDVTNISG
+298 LQSNN
-311 ENFIKALKFSI
+311 ENFIKALNFSI

-334 YNDISNIN
+334 YNDISNTD
-342 FNYYNIDFTSHYV
+342 FKYYNIDFASHYV
-355 PYYSLAT
+355 QYYSLAT
-362 IMGFVYNKSSKYYN
+362 IMGFVYNKTSNYYN
-376 SINDISNIPQNNTT
+376 SISTTSNNPQYNTT
-390 IISPFSFC
+390 LISPFSFC

-412 QSNIIETHKLFLNN
+412 QSNIIESHKLFLNN

-499 LEARINRIRLK
+499 LEARINNTRLK
-510 SE
+510 NE

>member
-13 YNIDDLLNL
+13 YNIEDLLNL

-35 KIEILNN
+35 KVEFLNN
-42 NYFNK
+42 NYFNE
-47 PQHNDIRSF
+47 PQHNNIRSF

-71 NNYINNDIFSN
+71 NNYINNNIFSN
-82 TNYDNDNEDDNE
+82 DDSNNY
-94 HDNDNYNDNVNVND
+94 
-108 NDTNFLIEPMANLNS
+108 LIEPMANLNN
-123 LSETANNLTNS
+123 LSETTNTLNNS
-134 IKNINQIEDNN
+134 IRNINLSEENIDN
-145 ITDDLDDNPDN
+145 DDLDNNPDN
-156 NPDLNETEI
+156 NPDIDESE
-165 LLSNNNNLNEVLFD
+165 LLDNTNLNEVFE
-179 NDNTVTNI
+179 NNNEENKITNI
-187 KINKELIENY
+187 KINKEIVENY
-197 EVFNHLHFNTLYRAK
+197 ELYNHLHFNTLFRAK
-212 NNPTLETPVPSTNSD
+212 NNPTLETPIPSTNSD

-258 NNKFTIKKYNDANI
+258 NNKLTIKKYNNANI

-284 YYEEAKDLVTHINT
+284 YYEEAKDLVNHINE
-298 TLESYTDVTNISG
+298 TLQSYIDVTNISG
-311 ENFIKALKFSI
+311 ENFIKALNFSI
-322 DNNSKKIKFELN
+322 DNNSKKIKFNLN
-334 YNDISNIN
+334 YNDISNTD
-342 FNYYNIDFTSHYV
+342 FKYYNIDFASHYV

-362 IMGFVYNKSSKYYN
+362 IMGFVYNKPSTYYN
-376 SINDISNIPQNNTT
+376 SISSISNNPQYNTT
-390 IISPFSFC
+390 LISPFSFC

-499 LEARINRIRLK
+499 LEARINRTRLK
-510 SE
+510 NE

>member
-13 YNIDDLLNL
+13 YNIEDLLNL

-35 KIEILNN
+35 KIENLNN
-42 NYFNK
+42 NYFNE
-47 PQHNDIRSF
+47 PEHNDIRSF
-56 FFAAQNK
+56 FFAVQNK
-63 LLNDFTIE
+63 LLNDFTVE

-82 TNYDNDNEDDNE
+82 TNDD
-94 HDNDNYNDNVNVND
+94 YNSN
-108 NDTNFLIEPMANLNS
+108 NFLIEPMANLNS
-123 LSETANNLTNS
+123 ISESTDNLNNS
-134 IKNINQIEDNN
+134 IKNINLVEDN
-145 ITDDLDDNPDN
+145 IVTDDLDNNPDN
-156 NPDLNETEI
+156 NPDLDESE
-165 LLSNNNNLNEVLFD
+165 LLSNNNNLNEVLFIIDEENKID
-179 NDNTVTNI
+179 NIT
-187 KINKELIENY
+187 INREVVENY
-197 EVFNHLHFNTLYRAK
+197 ELYNHLHFNTLFRAK
-212 NNPTLETPVPSTNSD
+212 NNPLLETPVPSTNSD
-227 FILSSPITNVSQIK
+227 FILSSPITNVSQVK

-258 NNKFTIKKYNDANI
+258 NNKLTIKKYNTQNI
-272 CDFSYILTINNG
+272 CDFSYVLTINNG
-284 YYEEAKDLVTHINT
+284 HYEEATHLIDHINK
-298 TLESYTDVTNISG
+298 TLQSYIDVTNISG
-311 ENFIKALKFSI
+311 EYFIKALNFSI
-322 DNNSKKIKFELN
+322 DNNSKKINFELS
-334 YNDISNIN
+334 YNDISNIITD
-342 FNYYNIDFTSHYV
+342 FKYYNIDFASHYV

-362 IMGFVYNKSSKYYN
+362 IMGFVYNKSSTYYN
-376 SINDISNIPQNNTT
+376 SISDICNNPQNNTT
-390 IISPFSFC
+390 ITSPFSFC

-499 LEARINRIRLK
+499 LEARINRTRLK
-510 SE
+510 NE

>member
-13 YNIDDLLNL
+13 YNIEDLLNL

-35 KIEILNN
+35 KIENLNN
-42 NYFNK
+42 NYFNE

-63 LLNDFTIE
+63 LLNDFTVE
-71 NNYINNDIFSN
+71 NNYINNTIFSN
-82 TNYDNDNEDDNE
+82 TNDD
-94 HDNDNYNDNVNVND
+94 YNSN
-108 NDTNFLIEPMANLNS
+108 NFLIEPMANLNS
-123 LSETANNLTNS
+123 IRESTDNLNNS
-134 IKNINQIEDNN
+134 IKNINLVEDN
-145 ITDDLDDNPDN
+145 IVTDDLDNNPDN
-156 NPDLNETEI
+156 NPDLDESE
-165 LLSNNNNLNEVLFD
+165 LLSNNNNLNEVLFSIDEENKID
-179 NDNTVTNI
+179 NIT
-187 KINKELIENY
+187 INREVVENY
-197 EVFNHLHFNTLYRAK
+197 ELYNHLHFNTLFRAK
-212 NNPTLETPVPSTNSD
+212 NNPLLETPVPSTNSD
-227 FILSSPITNVSQIK
+227 FILSSPITNVSQVK
-241 LAALTIKKPLL
+241 LAALTIKKPFL

-258 NNKFTIKKYNDANI
+258 NNKLTIKKYNNADI
-272 CDFSYILTINNG
+272 CDFSYVLTINNG
-284 YYEEAKDLVTHINT
+284 HYEEATHLIDHINE
-298 TLESYTDVTNISG
+298 TLQSYKEDGTNISG
-311 ENFIKALKFSI
+311 EYFIKALNFSI
-322 DNNSKKIKFELN
+322 DNNSKKIKFELS
-334 YNDISNIN
+334 YNDISNTD
-342 FNYYNIDFTSHYV
+342 FKYYNIDFASHYV

-362 IMGFVYNKSSKYYN
+362 IMGFVYNKSSTYYN
-376 SINDISNIPQNNTT
+376 SISDICNNPQYNT
-390 IISPFSFC
+390 IITSPFSFC

-436 INVANASS
+436 INVATASS
-444 KSNYYVNEQF
+444 KNNYYVNEQF

-499 LEARINRIRLK
+499 LEARINRTRLK
-510 SE
+510 NE

>member
-13 YNIDDLLNL
+13 YNIEDLLNL

-35 KIEILNN
+35 KIENLNN
-42 NYFNK
+42 NYFNE
-47 PQHNDIRSF
+47 PEHNDIRSF
-56 FFAAQNK
+56 FFAVQNK
-63 LLNDFTIE
+63 LLNDFTVE

-82 TNYDNDNEDDNE
+82 DDYTN
-94 HDNDNYNDNVNVND
+94 
-108 NDTNFLIEPMANLNS
+108 NFLIEPMANLNS
-123 LSETANNLTNS
+123 ISESTDNLNNS
-134 IKNINQIEDNN
+134 IKNINLVEDN
-145 ITDDLDDNPDN
+145 IVTDDLDNNPDN
-156 NPDLNETEI
+156 NPDLDESE
-165 LLSNNNNLNEVLFD
+165 LLSNNNNLNEVLFIIDEENKID
-179 NDNTVTNI
+179 NIT
-187 KINKELIENY
+187 INREVVENY
-197 EVFNHLHFNTLYRAK
+197 ELYNHLHFNTLFRAK
-212 NNPTLETPVPSTNSD
+212 NNPLLETPVPSTNSD
-227 FILSSPITNVSQIK
+227 FILSSPITNVSQVK

-258 NNKFTIKKYNDANI
+258 NNKLTIKKYNTQNI
-272 CDFSYILTINNG
+272 CDFSYVLIINNG
-284 YYEEAKDLVTHINT
+284 HYEEAKHLIDHINK
-298 TLESYTDVTNISG
+298 TLQSYIDVTNISG
-311 ENFIKALKFSI
+311 EYFIKALNFSI
-322 DNNSKKIKFELN
+322 DNNSKKINFELS
-334 YNDISNIN
+334 YNDISNIITD
-342 FNYYNIDFTSHYV
+342 FKYYNIDFASHYV

-362 IMGFVYNKSSKYYN
+362 IMGFVYNKSSTYYN
-376 SINDISNIPQNNTT
+376 SISDICNNPQNNTT
-390 IISPFSFC
+390 ITSPFSFC

-499 LEARINRIRLK
+499 LEARINRTRLK
-510 SE
+510 NE

>member
-1 MNNSNFNTNIDD
+1 MNKSNFNTNIDD
-13 YNIDDLLNL
+13 YNIEDLLNL

-35 KIEILNN
+35 KIENLNN
-42 NYFNK
+42 NYFNE

-63 LLNDFTIE
+63 LLNDFTVE

-82 TNYDNDNEDDNE
+82 TNDD
-94 HDNDNYNDNVNVND
+94 YNSN
-108 NDTNFLIEPMANLNS
+108 NFLIEPMANLNS
-123 LSETANNLTNS
+123 IRESTDNLNNS
-134 IKNINQIEDNN
+134 IKNINLVEDN
-145 ITDDLDDNPDN
+145 IVTDDLDNNPDN
-156 NPDLNETEI
+156 NPDLDESE
-165 LLSNNNNLNEVLFD
+165 LLSNNNNLNEVLFSIDEENKID
-179 NDNTVTNI
+179 NIT
-187 KINKELIENY
+187 INREVVENY
-197 EVFNHLHFNTLYRAK
+197 ELYNHLHFNTLFRAK
-212 NNPTLETPVPSTNSD
+212 NNPLLETPVPSTNSD
-227 FILSSPITNVSQIK
+227 FILSSPITNVSQVK
-241 LAALTIKKPLL
+241 LAALTIKKPFL

-258 NNKFTIKKYNDANI
+258 NNKLTIKKYNNADI
-272 CDFSYILTINNG
+272 CDFSYVLTINNG
-284 YYEEAKDLVTHINT
+284 HYEEATHLIDHINE
-298 TLESYTDVTNISG
+298 TLQSYKEDGTNISG
-311 ENFIKALKFSI
+311 EYFIKALNFSI
-322 DNNSKKIKFELN
+322 DNNSKKIKFELS
-334 YNDISNIN
+334 YNAISNTD
-342 FNYYNIDFTSHYV
+342 FKYYNIDFASHYV

-362 IMGFVYNKSSKYYN
+362 IMGFVYNKSSSYYN
-376 SINDISNIPQNNTT
+376 STGSENNTT
-390 IISPFSFC
+390 ITSPFSFC

-499 LEARINRIRLK
+499 LEARINRTRLK
-510 SE
+510 NE

>member
-35 KIEILNN
+35 KIENLNN
-42 NYFNK
+42 NYFNE

-63 LLNDFTIE
+63 LLNDFTVE
-71 NNYINNDIFSN
+71 NNYINNTIFSN
-82 TNYDNDNEDDNE
+82 TNDD
-94 HDNDNYNDNVNVND
+94 YNSN
-108 NDTNFLIEPMANLNS
+108 NFLIEPMANLNS
-123 LSETANNLTNS
+123 IRESTDNLNNS
-134 IKNINQIEDNN
+134 IKNINLVEDN
-145 ITDDLDDNPDN
+145 IVTDDLDNNPDN
-156 NPDLNETEI
+156 NPDLDESE
-165 LLSNNNNLNEVLFD
+165 LLSNNNNLNEVLFSIDEENKID
-179 NDNTVTNI
+179 NIT
-187 KINKELIENY
+187 INREVVENY
-197 EVFNHLHFNTLYRAK
+197 ELYNHLHFNTLFRAK
-212 NNPTLETPVPSTNSD
+212 NNSTLETPVPSTNSD
-227 FILSSPITNVSQIK
+227 FILSSPITNISQVK

-258 NNKFTIKKYNDANI
+258 NNKLTIKKYNNANI

-284 YYEEAKDLVTHINT
+284 HYEEAKDLQKHINE
-298 TLESYTDVTNISG
+298 TLQSYKEDGTNISG
-311 ENFIKALKFSI
+311 EYFIKALNFSI

-334 YNDISNIN
+334 YNDISNID
-342 FNYYNIDFTSHYV
+342 FKYYNIDFASHYV

-362 IMGFVYNKSSKYYN
+362 IMGFVYNKSSSYYN
-376 SINDISNIPQNNTT
+376 STGSENNTT
-390 IISPFSFC
+390 ITSPFSFC

-436 INVANASS
+436 INVATASS
-444 KSNYYVNEQF
+444 KNNYYVNEQF

-499 LEARINRIRLK
+499 LEARINRTRLK
-510 SE
+510 NE

>member
-1 MNNSNFNTNIDD
+1 MNNSNFNTNFNTNIDD
-13 YNIDDLLNL
+13 YNIEDLLNL
-22 LELNDPSK
+22 LELSDPSK

-35 KIEILNN
+35 KVEFLNN
-42 NYFNK
+42 NYFNE
-47 PQHNDIRSF
+47 PQHNNIRSF
-56 FFAAQNK
+56 FFAVQNK

-71 NNYINNDIFSN
+71 NNYINNNIFSN
-82 TNYDNDNEDDNE
+82 EDSNNY
-94 HDNDNYNDNVNVND
+94 
-108 NDTNFLIEPMANLNS
+108 LIEPMANLNN
-123 LSETANNLTNS
+123 LSETTNTLNNS
-134 IKNINQIEDNN
+134 IRNINLSEENIDN
-145 ITDDLDDNPDN
+145 DDLDNNPDN
-156 NPDLNETEI
+156 NPDLYEDIDESE
-165 LLSNNNNLNEVLFD
+165 LLDNTNLNEVFE
-179 NDNTVTNI
+179 NNNEENKITNI
-187 KINKELIENY
+187 KINKEIVENY
-197 EVFNHLHFNTLYRAK
+197 ELYNHLHFNTLFRAK
-212 NNPTLETPVPSTNSD
+212 NNPTLETPIPSTNSD

-258 NNKFTIKKYNDANI
+258 NNKLTIKKYNNANI

-284 YYEEAKDLVTHINT
+284 YYEEAKDLVTHINE
-298 TLESYTDVTNISG
+298 TLQSYIDVTNISG
-311 ENFIKALKFSI
+311 ENFIKALNFSI
-322 DNNSKKIKFELN
+322 DNNSKKIKFDLN
-334 YNDISNIN
+334 YNDISNIITD
-342 FNYYNIDFTSHYV
+342 FKYYNIDFASHYV

-362 IMGFVYNKSSKYYN
+362 IMGFVYNKPSTYYN
-376 SINDISNIPQNNTT
+376 SISDICNNPQYNT
-390 IISPFSFC
+390 IITSPFSFC

-499 LEARINRIRLK
+499 LEARINRTRLK
-510 SE
+510 NE

>member
-13 YNIDDLLNL
+13 YNIEDLLNL

-35 KIEILNN
+35 KIENLNN
-42 NYFNK
+42 NYFNE

-56 FFAAQNK
+56 FFAVQNK
-63 LLNDFTIE
+63 LLNDFTVE

-82 TNYDNDNEDDNE
+82 TNDD
-94 HDNDNYNDNVNVND
+94 YNSN
-108 NDTNFLIEPMANLNS
+108 NFLIEPMANLNS
-123 LSETANNLTNS
+123 IRESTDNLNNL
-134 IKNINQIEDNN
+134 IKNINLVEDN
-145 ITDDLDDNPDN
+145 IVTDDLDNNPDN
-156 NPDLNETEI
+156 NPDLDESE
-165 LLSNNNNLNEVLFD
+165 LLGNSNLNEVLFIIDEENKID
-179 NDNTVTNI
+179 NIT
-187 KINKELIENY
+187 INREVVENY
-197 EVFNHLHFNTLYRAK
+197 ELYNHLHFNTLFRAK
-212 NNPTLETPVPSTNSD
+212 NNPLLETPVPSTNSD
-227 FILSSPITNVSQIK
+227 FILSSPITNVSQVK
-241 LAALTIKKPLL
+241 LAALTIKKPFL

-258 NNKFTIKKYNDANI
+258 NNKLTIKKYNTQNI

-284 YYEEAKDLVTHINT
+284 HYEEAKHLIDHINE
-298 TLESYTDVTNISG
+298 TLHSYINGTNISG
-311 ENFIKALKFSI
+311 ENFIKALNFSI
-322 DNNSKKIKFELN
+322 DNNSKKIKFELS
-334 YNDISNIN
+334 YNVISTTITD
-342 FNYYNIDFTSHYV
+342 FSYYNIDFASHYV

-362 IMGFVYNKSSKYYN
+362 IMGFVYNKSSSYYN
-376 SINDISNIPQNNTT
+376 SISDICNNPQYNTT
-390 IISPFSFC
+390 ITSPFSFC

-436 INVANASS
+436 INVATASS
-444 KSNYYVNEQF
+444 KNNYYVNEQF

-499 LEARINRIRLK
+499 LEARINRTRLK
-510 SE
+510 NE

>member
-13 YNIDDLLNL
+13 YNIEDLLNL

-35 KIEILNN
+35 KIENLNN
-42 NYFNK
+42 NYFNE

-63 LLNDFTIE
+63 LLNDFTVE
-71 NNYINNDIFSN
+71 NNYINNTIFSN
-82 TNYDNDNEDDNE
+82 TNDD
-94 HDNDNYNDNVNVND
+94 YNSN
-108 NDTNFLIEPMANLNS
+108 NFLIEPMANLNS
-123 LSETANNLTNS
+123 IRESTDNLNNS
-134 IKNINQIEDNN
+134 IKNINLVEDN
-145 ITDDLDDNPDN
+145 IVTDDLDNNPDN
-156 NPDLNETEI
+156 NPDLDESE
-165 LLSNNNNLNEVLFD
+165 LLSNNNNLNEVLFSIDEENKID
-179 NDNTVTNI
+179 NIT
-187 KINKELIENY
+187 INREVVENY
-197 EVFNHLHFNTLYRAK
+197 ELYNHLHFNTLFRAK
-212 NNPTLETPVPSTNSD
+212 NNPLLETPVPSTNSD
-227 FILSSPITNVSQIK
+227 FILSSPITNVSQVK
-241 LAALTIKKPLL
+241 LAALTIKKPFL

-258 NNKFTIKKYNDANI
+258 NNKLTIKKYNNADI
-272 CDFSYILTINNG
+272 CDFSYVLTINNG
-284 YYEEAKDLVTHINT
+284 HYEEATHLIDHINE
-298 TLESYTDVTNISG
+298 TLQSYKEDGTNISG
-311 ENFIKALKFSI
+311 EYFIKALNFSI
-322 DNNSKKIKFELN
+322 DNNSKKIKFDLS
-334 YNDISNIN
+334 YNNISNTD
-342 FNYYNIDFTSHYV
+342 FNYYNIDFASHYV

-362 IMGFVYNKSSKYYN
+362 IMGFVYNKSSTYYN
-376 SINDISNIPQNNTT
+376 SISDICNNPQYNT
-390 IISPFSFC
+390 IITSPFSFC

-436 INVANASS
+436 INVATASS
-444 KSNYYVNEQF
+444 KNNYYVNEQF

-499 LEARINRIRLK
+499 LEARINRTRLK
-510 SE
+510 NE